1 MRSRPIFALIL
12 IFALAWYA
20 QAGTG
25 DVSQPEQES
34 VRSELI
40 RMHERTGLNLGSFC
54 DASLQIVDFADRT
67 LFAVSTKLPVSET
80 ERQFVK
86 SEGINGEV
94 SRDGTEIALLL
105 TQLNPVQG
113 DQKFRYLGILDRK
126 ENRLREYPNV
136 RRPHGFCWSYDKSR
150 IAFTA
155 EIQKDATTSPDALW
169 IYDLRSNATR
179 QIEGNAAVTSQCWS
193 PDDQQVVYQ
202 NGETIK
208 VYSLKESGP
217 RTLTKGTE
225 PTWSPSGDQIA
236 IRRHDT
242 YYVVRPYDEKERVI
256 FKANGADSALWWSP
270 DSRFVSYL
278 RPAPPMLNWSDLVWD
293 RIWVRRLEDGS
304 EDWVADTAYAFSFQW
319 IELTA
324 GLSR

>member
-1 MRSRPIFALIL
+1 M
-12 IFALAWYA
+12 AWYA
-20 QAGTG
+20 QAGMG
-25 DVSQPEQES
+25 DMSPLKQGS
-34 VRSELI
+34 VRGELM
-40 RMHERTGLNLGSFC
+40 RLQEQNGLTLGSFY
-54 DASLQIVDFADRT
+54 DGSFHVVDFAGQT
-67 LFAVSTKLPVSET
+67 LVGLSTKLPVSEP
-80 ERQFVK
+80 ELEFIK
-86 SEGINGEV
+86 SEGTNGEV

-113 DQKFRYLGILDRK
+113 AQKFRYLGILDRK
-126 ENRLREYPNV
+126 KSRLHEYPNV

-169 IYDLRSNATR
+169 IYDLRSNATQ
-179 QIEGNAAVTSQCWS
+179 QIEENAAVTSQCWS
-193 PDDQQVVYQ
+193 PDGQQVVYQ
-202 NGETIK
+202 KGETIK

-225 PTWSPSGDQIA
+225 PTWSPTKDLIA

-242 YYVVRPYDEKERVI
+242 YYAVRPSDGEERVI

-270 DSRFVSYL
+270 DSRFAAYL
-278 RPAPPMLNWSDLVWD
+278 RPTPSTPNWSDLVWD
-293 RIWVRRLEDGS
+293 RIWIRRLEDGS

-324 GLSR
+324 SLSR